1 MSVNLNARGFHGQIH
16 GCGVVAMATPKKTAE
31 GTWRVQMQ
39 INGQRL
45 GGTFATKREA
55 DDWMARMRIESRLQA
70 SGQMGTVKTLAQA
83 MERYG
88 EEVTPHKRGWRAEGI
103 RLQAVIKHDKFPG
116 AVKLQQL
123 TAQHL
128 SAWRDARLKLVS
140 RGTVLRDM
148 VLIGHVL
155 EVARRDWGWLH
166 VNPMADVRKPAE
178 PDHRERIITGP
189 EIRAMLRTMDWSR
202 RKPVRTVTQAVAH
215 CFVAAL
221 QTGMRA
227 GELTGLRWEDV
238 RGDYCTLHAGRTKTG
253 KGRQVPLTSAARR
266 TIELM
271 RGYDDELVFGLKS
284 QTLDAMFRK
293 YRERAGLSGFTFHD
307 SRHTAAT
314 RMAQILN
321 VLDLCKVF
329 GWTNATRALTYVNP
343 TGSDL
348 AKRLQGARRV

>member
-1 MSVNLNARGFHGQIH
+1 
-16 GCGVVAMATPKKTAE
+16 MATPKKTAE

-55 DDWMARMRIESRLQA
+55 DDWMAKMRVESRLQS
-70 SGQMGTVKTLAQA
+70 SGQMGTVKTVAQA

-103 RLQAVIKHDKFPG
+103 RLQAIIKHDKFPG
-116 AVKLQQL
+116 VVKLQQL

-140 RGTVLRDM
+140 RGTVLRDI

-189 EIRAMLRTMDWSR
+189 EIRAMLRTMGWGR
-202 RKPVRTVTQAVAH
+202 HKPVRTVTQA
-215 CFVAAL
+215 F
-221 QTGMRA
+221 
-227 GELTGLRWEDV
+227 
-238 RGDYCTLHAGRTKTG
+238 
-253 KGRQVPLTSAARR
+253 
-266 TIELM
+266 
-271 RGYDDELVFGLKS
+271 
-284 QTLDAMFRK
+284 
-293 YRERAGLSGFTFHD
+293 
-307 SRHTAAT
+307 
-314 RMAQILN
+314 
-321 VLDLCKVF
+321 
-329 GWTNATRALTYVNP
+329 
-343 TGSDL
+343 
-348 AKRLQGARRV
+348 

>member
-1 MSVNLNARGFHGQIH
+1 MHGDFT
-16 GCGVVAMATPKKTAE
+16 GKFTGGVVAMATPKKTAE

-55 DDWMARMRIESRLQA
+55 DDWMAKMRVESRLQA
-70 SGQMGTVKTLAQA
+70 SGQMSTVKTLAQA

-140 RGTVLRDM
+140 RGTVLREM